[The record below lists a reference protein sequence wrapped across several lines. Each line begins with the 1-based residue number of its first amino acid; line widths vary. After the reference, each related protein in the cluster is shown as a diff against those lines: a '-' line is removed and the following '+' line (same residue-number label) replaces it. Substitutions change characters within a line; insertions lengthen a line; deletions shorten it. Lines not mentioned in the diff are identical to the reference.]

1 VFPLRSLACDGQ
13 GLLAGS
19 SRRETRLRSSLR
31 SSNHNPLGNCV
42 GAQVETSC
50 GPNSAR
56 ARFLIAARRTT
67 PVRVWTGTVTKPS
80 RGAGDI
86 CLSHRAKA
94 RVEGLSAPAAVNLS
108 PVARDYPSRARG
120 GFFRPLRCDCS
131 IKERGQ
137 VAERLMQIKDFLPHN
152 LLTAPAAVNNLRTIL
167 YAGYSPP

>member
-1 VFPLRSLACDGQ
+1 VVFHTALVRRFSGLCLARSLPAAVFPLRSLACDGQ

-56 ARFLIAARRTT
+56 ARFLIAARRTA

-80 RGAGDI
+80 RGTGDI
-86 CLSHRAKA
+86 CLSRSRQSACGGAA
-94 RVEGLSAPAAVNLS
+94 RTSCGQPFPGCPGLSQSCSRRVFQAA
-108 PVARDYPSRARG
+108 A
-120 GFFRPLRCDCS
+120 LRLNW
-131 IKERGQ
+131 
-137 VAERLMQIKDFLPHN
+137 LMK
-152 LLTAPAAVNNLRTIL
+152 
-167 YAGYSPP
+167 G